1 MPRSRKQTSENLPA
15 SDAPQ
20 SIDGATEPIGESAII
35 SGIAATDFA
44 SESPEELGTF
54 SATFDDSGELTNS
67 ATVAGST
74 GKRRGRPPGSKTGSR
89 TTKTTQKIPVT
100 LKLDKLADMLVK
112 IHTGLA
118 VVTKSP
124 EMLID
129 KSEATDVVNSGTE
142 LLEFYD
148 LNPDP
153 KTVAWLNFL
162 GTMGMVYGTRVMA
175 ISNRPKEAK
184 KNVENKVVN
193 ISGN

>member
-1 MPRSRKQTSENLPA
+1 MPRSRKQTGENFEVA
-15 SDAPQ
+15 NAPQ
-20 SIDGATEPIGESAII
+20 PIDGNAEPLGSEINITGFEP
-35 SGIAATDFA
+35 TDFA

-54 SATFDDSGELTNS
+54 ATTLDDTGELTNPAAPS
-67 ATVAGST
+67 
-74 GKRRGRPPGSKTGSR
+74 KRRGRPPGSKTGSR
-89 TTKTTQKIPVT
+89 TTRTAQKIPVT

-175 ISNRPKEAK
+175 ISNRPKEVK
-184 KNVENKVVN
+184 KPVENKVVN
-193 ISGN
+193 INGN

>member
-1 MPRSRKQTSENLPA
+1 MPRRTKTGEDISTAN
-15 SDAPQ
+15 APQ
-20 SIDGATEPIGESAII
+20 PIDGATDAIGDATIV

-54 SATFDDSGELTNS
+54 SATFDDSGEFASNIANT
-67 ATVAGST
+67 TTT

-89 TTKTTQKIPVT
+89 TTKTAQKIPVT

-175 ISNRPKEAK
+175 ISNRPKEVK
-184 KNVENKVVN
+184 KPVDNKVVTIN
-193 ISGN
+193 G